1 MISGIEMSYY
11 NKVYPTDYD
20 IQVSDDKE
28 NWVTVKTITHENNG
42 PTYPVDTVEDE
53 FAVPVM
59 ARYVRLLFRSIN
71 SGAAGNCIGLQ
82 ELEVTGVRRHAEM
95 EYVSVQ
101 EMEDQTVEIGAEV
114 LLPEFVQA
122 AVRAEADG
130 EETAV
135 MVMPEWDPAEVDMSA
150 DGEVDVLGSL
160 PYRYN
165 LSNPQGCEIA
175 FAVTV
180 GAGTEEPDQP
190 DPEDPKPEEPG
201 TEDPDPEDPKPEEPG
216 TEDPDPEDPKPEG
229 PGAEEPGEDDPKAEG
244 TGTPGT
250 EGQNGGDGS
259 KAVPTGDAANAGW
272 IYAAVLSGA
281 AAAVLYK
288 RKRRS

>member
-1 MISGIEMSYY
+1 
-11 NKVYPTDYD
+11 
-20 IQVSDDKE
+20 
-28 NWVTVKTITHENNG
+28 
-42 PTYPVDTVEDE
+42 
-53 FAVPVM
+53 
-59 ARYVRLLFRSIN
+59 
-71 SGAAGNCIGLQ
+71 
-82 ELEVTGVRRHAEM
+82 M

-135 MVMPEWDPAEVDMSA
+135 MVMLEWDPAEVDTSA
-150 DGEVDVLGSL
+150 DGEVGVLGSL

-180 GAGTEEPDQP
+180 GVGTEEPDQP
-190 DPEDPKPEEPG
+190 DPEDPKPEDPKPEDPKPEEPG

-259 KAVPTGDAANAGW
+259 KAVPTGDAVISSSLCRPISGK
-272 IYAAVLSGA
+272 VL
-281 AAAVLYK
+281 
-288 RKRRS
+288 